1 VKEDFVEIP
10 NPAITMHP
18 NAPETI
24 WVPRSYVESGPPRGG
39 ELVKQGYEKLKSAST
54 ENNEQQSAPAGQPK
68 TAAQATRQ
76 ASPSAAAPQQGTSPQ
91 AAAPHAPFRVQSRL
105 ALLETGENGLLSPFS
120 EQMKN
125 AQAGIVLDPA
135 LTASLAATADP
146 SSPVGRASLALR
158 LQQKYGTTVAIFVS
172 APEGIAPGKSL
183 QGAIYDGM
191 GGELV
196 QTVTASLPALAGGD
210 AAARDAAV
218 ARALSEL
225 TQKAKATL
233 ALLPWYGKVVAV
245 EGARAYIDAG
255 SEAGLWVGQRL
266 VLHRPGKLVAGLGYA
281 PGERIGTLEI
291 TGFVGTNGAYGEIRG
306 GKDVKTEDLVTLE

>member
-10 NPAITMHP
+10 NPAMTMTP

-39 ELVKQGYEKLKSAST
+39 ELVKQGYEKVTSSST
-54 ENNEQQSAPAGQPK
+54 PSNEQQPAPAQQPK
-68 TAAQATRQ
+68 TAAQMNRQ
-76 ASPSAAAPQQGTSPQ
+76 ASPSAAAPQQGTAQQ

-105 ALLETGENGLLSPFS
+105 ALLETGDNGLLSPFS

-146 SSPVGRASLALR
+146 SSALGRASLALR
-158 LQQKYGTTVAIFVS
+158 LQQKYGATVAIFVS
-172 APEGIAPGKSL
+172 GPEGIATGKSL
-183 QGAIYDGM
+183 QGAIYDGL

-196 QTVTASLPALAGGD
+196 QTVTASIPPFAAGD

-218 ARALSEL
+218 GRALSEL

-255 SEAGLWVGQRL
+255 REAGLWVGQQL
-266 VLHRPGKLVAGLGYA
+266 VLHRPGKVVAGLGYA
-281 PGERIGTLEI
+281 PGERVGTLEI
-291 TGFVGTNGAYGEIRG
+291 AGFIGANGAYGEIRG
-306 GKDVKTEDLVTLE
+306 GKNVKTDDLVTLE